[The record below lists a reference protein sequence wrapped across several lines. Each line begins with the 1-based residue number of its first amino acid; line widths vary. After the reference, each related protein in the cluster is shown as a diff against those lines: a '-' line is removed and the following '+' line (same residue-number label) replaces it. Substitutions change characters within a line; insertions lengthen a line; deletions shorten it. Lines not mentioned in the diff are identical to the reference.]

1 MEEYKAGGQV
11 QKGEITAF
19 LSLVFLLI
27 LSFLG
32 AMVESASIQV
42 LKNYKRADTILAV
55 ESVFAEY
62 QKQLLEEYDLFA
74 LDAGYGEGRLD
85 EGKILKRLE
94 YYGAQENAN
103 QVEKSELLT
112 DNRGAAFYRQAVRY
126 VKSKIGLDHIEEDT
140 SYWEEQ
146 EESGKDFEKEETEV
160 QENLD
165 SMLEGTE
172 ESLPSENNPIESVSS
187 IQKSN
192 LLQIIVENPEQLSEK
207 CVKKEE
213 LASVRELNTGKG
225 NFAEKEK
232 KNEVTGKLF
241 FEKYLLEHFAD
252 ITQTKEERALD
263 YELEYLIG
271 GYENDQKNLEAV
283 VKKILPIR
291 LGINYAYLLTDEV
304 KKAEAEVLALS
315 LCTLLT
321 VPGIAE
327 VVKHAIL
334 LAWAYGEGLAD
345 LRTLVAGRKVPL
357 VKSKETWKLKLSELL
372 NIGEQGIQDVDQ
384 DTGEGLTYRD
394 YLKGLLILQ
403 DKETLSMRA
412 LDLIEQNL
420 DLKADNCV
428 MRIEIES
435 KCKLR
440 RGVQYE
446 FSTYF
451 GYQ

>member
-1 MEEYKAGGQV
+1 M
-11 QKGEITAF
+11 
-19 LSLVFLLI
+19 
-27 LSFLG
+27 
-32 AMVESASIQV
+32 
-42 LKNYKRADTILAV
+42 RLAW
-55 ESVFAEY
+55 
-62 QKQLLEEYDLFA
+62 
-74 LDAGYGEGRLD
+74 
-85 EGKILKRLE
+85 
-94 YYGAQENAN
+94 
-103 QVEKSELLT
+103 VEKSELLT

-321 VPGIAE
+321 VPGITE

-394 YLKGLLILQ
+394 YLK
-403 DKETLSMRA
+403 D
-412 LDLIEQNL
+412 
-420 DLKADNCV
+420 
-428 MRIEIES
+428 
-435 KCKLR
+435 
-440 RGVQYE
+440 Y
-446 FSTYF
+446 
-451 GYQ
+451 